1 MEDLSCRGGAD
12 ERRLAWRFACTW
24 GTSFAKHIPPSKD
37 PEPPQKP
44 RTCPQNLPPHGS
56 RGDASREDCGE
67 RRDRMASQE
76 RCCCTNAVARA
87 NARPA
92 VALDLLAS
100 GRAALS
106 EGRWE
111 RARELFERA
120 RALEES
126 GEAVEGLAIVALWR
140 SEVEVASKTSERAFH
155 LYRERGDRRGAARM
169 AIWLAFQAANFTKSR
184 PALSTAGSGCVRR
197 RSCSARMP
205 STPAS

>member
-87 NARPA
+87 NATPA

-120 RALEES
+120 RAPSTFTVSEVTAA
-126 GEAVEGLAIVALWR
+126 GQPAWR
-140 SEVEVASKTSERAFH
+140 SGSPSRRRTSRGREPWRAA
-155 LYRERGDRRGAARM
+155 GSTVPAAY
-169 AIWLAFQAANFTKSR
+169 FTKSR